1 MDRFNGLDLPESLE
15 DALDPRTLAFV
26 VYDMQAG
33 ILSQIRDGGQ
43 VLSNVLRLLAVTRK
57 CRVRTVFTRHYFM
70 PTELAGVFQLRQ
82 VLRRSWRRRV
92 LLATL
97 S

>member
-1 MDRFNGLDLPESLE
+1 MDRFNGLDVPESLE

-33 ILSQIRDGGQ
+33 ILGQIPDGDR
-43 VLSNVLRLLAVTRK
+43 VLSNVLKLLAVTRK
-57 CRVRTVFTRHYFM
+57 RRVRTVFTCHYFM

-82 VLRRSWRRRV
+82 
-92 LLATL
+92 AKI
-97 S
+97 